1 MAARVGKVHRNTHLK
16 WLTIK
21 VGGAYI
27 PPPRCAAARRDGAP
41 VKLITVP
48 WFLVWLMAGRERF
61 RSPPVF
67 RKAALAVFPL
77 AFAV

>member
-1 MAARVGKVHRNTHLK
+1 
-16 WLTIK
+16 LTIK

-27 PPPRCAAARRDGAP
+27 SLPRCAAARRDGAP
-41 VKLITVP
+41 AKLITVP
-48 WFLVWLMAGRERF
+48 WFLVWQWLEERGF
-61 RSPPVF
+61 EALRFF